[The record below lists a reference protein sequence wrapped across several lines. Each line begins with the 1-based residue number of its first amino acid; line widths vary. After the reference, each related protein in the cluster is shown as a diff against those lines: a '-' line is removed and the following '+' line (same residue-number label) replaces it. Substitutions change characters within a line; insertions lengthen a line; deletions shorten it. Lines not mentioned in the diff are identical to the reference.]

1 MYVCVCMC
9 MYVYVCVCICVC
21 VYVYMYVLQCTS
33 MYCNEISCNLMYLS
47 VLNRFF
53 PINQVSHQSSIRWVK
68 STRSPASASLL
79 KTHLQ
84 HPVRFIQDH
93 KGRASQV
100 AALHLHDVNETS
112 GGGNDDLTATC
123 PDHILFMI
131 ECG

>member
-1 MYVCVCMC
+1 
-9 MYVYVCVCICVC
+9 MYVYVYVFVYVCMCVCIC
-21 VYVYMYVLQCTS
+21 MYV

-47 VLNRFF
+47 VLKRFF

-68 STRSPASASLL
+68 STRSPALL

-100 AALHLHDVNETS
+100 AALHLHDVNEAS

-123 PDHILFMI
+123 PDHELFMI